1 MINKGNFK
9 ESDIMEEKFKY
20 SLRISWSYF
29 LFLKQRI
36 IHDRLT
42 VSAGYMAYITLLSL
56 VPLVTV
62 LLSVLS
68 QFPIFSGAGETV
80 QEFVIQN
87 FVPAASD
94 AVEGSLKEFI
104 SNTGKMTAVGSGFLF
119 VASVMLISAIDRSLN
134 YIWRVKKKRRP
145 MYSFSLYWMIL
156 TLGPLLVWASLAA
169 TSYVTSLNIMDDEIV
184 SSFYRTLLGWLPIIL
199 SFSAFLGLYL
209 LVPNKKIRVRHA
221 LVGAMSAGC
230 LFEVSKVG
238 FAQYITQF
246 PSYEVIYGALAAVPI
261 LFVWIYLCWIIV
273 LIGAEITASL
283 GESDQWL
290 IDKINTHVF
299 DAENTVLTE
308 SKGLTESD
316 STDPKSK

>member
-1 MINKGNFK
+1 
-9 ESDIMEEKFKY
+9 MEEKIKHT
-20 SLRISWSYF
+20 LRISWSYF
-29 LFLKQRI
+29 VFLKQRI

-80 QEFVIQN
+80 QAFVIQN

-156 TLGPLLVWASLAA
+156 TLGPLLVGASIAA
-169 TSYVTSLNIMDDEIV
+169 TSYLTSLKIMDDEIV

-199 SFSAFLGLYL
+199 SFSAFVGLYL
-209 LVPNKKIRVRHA
+209 LVPNKKIRIRHA

-261 LFVWIYLCWIIV
+261 LFVWVYLCWIIV

-290 IDKINTHVF
+290 IDKVNTHIF
-299 DAENTVLTE
+299 ETENTVLTE
-308 SKGLTESD
+308 SKGLIESD

>member
-9 ESDIMEEKFKY
+9 ESDIMEEKFKH

-156 TLGPLLVWASLAA
+156 TLGPLLVGASLAA
-169 TSYVTSLNIMDDEIV
+169 TSYVTSLKIMDDEIV

-221 LVGAMSAGC
+221 LIGAMSAGC

-299 DAENTVLTE
+299 DAENTALTE

>member
-1 MINKGNFK
+1 
-9 ESDIMEEKFKY
+9 MEEKFKH

-156 TLGPLLVWASLAA
+156 TLGPLLVGASLAA
-169 TSYVTSLNIMDDEIV
+169 TSYVTSLKIMDDEIV

-221 LVGAMSAGC
+221 LIGAMSAGC

>member
-156 TLGPLLVWASLAA
+156 TLGPLLVGASLAA

>member
-9 ESDIMEEKFKY
+9 ESDIMEEKFKH

-156 TLGPLLVWASLAA
+156 TLGPLLVGASLAA
-169 TSYVTSLNIMDDEIV
+169 TSYVTSLKIMDDEIV

-221 LVGAMSAGC
+221 LIGAMSAGC

-290 IDKINTHVF
+290 IDKINTHLF

>member
-9 ESDIMEEKFKY
+9 ESDIMEEKFKH

-156 TLGPLLVWASLAA
+156 TLGPLLVGASIAA
-169 TSYVTSLNIMDDEIV
+169 TSYLTSLKIMDDEIV

-199 SFSAFLGLYL
+199 SFSAFVGLYL
-209 LVPNKKIRVRHA
+209 LVPNKKIRIRHA

-230 LFEVSKVG
+230 LFEISKVG

-299 DAENTVLTE
+299 DAENTALTE

>member
-1 MINKGNFK
+1 
-9 ESDIMEEKFKY
+9 MEEKFKH

-156 TLGPLLVWASLAA
+156 TLGPLLVGASLAA
-169 TSYVTSLNIMDDEIV
+169 TSYVTSLKIMDDEIV

-221 LVGAMSAGC
+221 LIGAMSAGC

-299 DAENTVLTE
+299 DAENTALTE

>member
-80 QEFVIQN
+80 QAFVIQN

-156 TLGPLLVWASLAA
+156 TLGPLLVGASIAA
-169 TSYVTSLNIMDDEIV
+169 TSYLTSLKIMDDEIV

-199 SFSAFLGLYL
+199 SFSAFVGLYL
-209 LVPNKKIRVRHA
+209 LVPNKKIRIRHA

-230 LFEVSKVG
+230 LFEISKVG

-261 LFVWIYLCWIIV
+261 LFVWVYLCWIIV

-290 IDKINTHVF
+290 IDKVNTHIF
-299 DAENTVLTE
+299 ETENTVLTE
-308 SKGLTESD
+308 SKGLRESD

>member
-1 MINKGNFK
+1 
-9 ESDIMEEKFKY
+9 MEEKFKY

>member
-1 MINKGNFK
+1 
-9 ESDIMEEKFKY
+9 MEEKFKY

-156 TLGPLLVWASLAA
+156 TLGPLLVGASLAA

>member
-1 MINKGNFK
+1 
-9 ESDIMEEKFKY
+9 MEEKIKHT
-20 SLRISWSYF
+20 LRISWSYF
-29 LFLKQRI
+29 VFLKQRI

-80 QEFVIQN
+80 QAFVIQN

-156 TLGPLLVWASLAA
+156 TLGPLLVGASIAA
-169 TSYVTSLNIMDDEIV
+169 TSYLTSLKIMDDEIV

-199 SFSAFLGLYL
+199 SFSAFVGLYL
-209 LVPNKKIRVRHA
+209 LVPNKKIRIRHA

-230 LFEVSKVG
+230 LFEISKVG

-261 LFVWIYLCWIIV
+261 LFVWVYLCWIIV

-290 IDKINTHVF
+290 IDKVNTHIF
-299 DAENTVLTE
+299 ETENTVLTE
-308 SKGLTESD
+308 SKGLIESD

>member
-1 MINKGNFK
+1 
-9 ESDIMEEKFKY
+9 
-20 SLRISWSYF
+20 
-29 LFLKQRI
+29 
-36 IHDRLT
+36 
-42 VSAGYMAYITLLSL
+42 
-56 VPLVTV
+56 
-62 LLSVLS
+62 
-68 QFPIFSGAGETV
+68 
-80 QEFVIQN
+80 
-87 FVPAASD
+87 
-94 AVEGSLKEFI
+94 
-104 SNTGKMTAVGSGFLF
+104 
-119 VASVMLISAIDRSLN
+119 
-134 YIWRVKKKRRP
+134 
-145 MYSFSLYWMIL
+145 
-156 TLGPLLVWASLAA
+156 
-169 TSYVTSLNIMDDEIV
+169 
-184 SSFYRTLLGWLPIIL
+184 
-199 SFSAFLGLYL
+199 
-209 LVPNKKIRVRHA
+209 
-221 LVGAMSAGC
+221 MSAGC

>member
-1 MINKGNFK
+1 
-9 ESDIMEEKFKY
+9 MEEKIKHT
-20 SLRISWSYF
+20 LRISWSYF
-29 LFLKQRI
+29 VFLKQRI

-80 QEFVIQN
+80 QAFVIQN

-156 TLGPLLVWASLAA
+156 TLGPLLVGASIAA
-169 TSYVTSLNIMDDEIV
+169 TSYLTSLKIMDDEIV

-199 SFSAFLGLYL
+199 SFSAFVGLYL
-209 LVPNKKIRVRHA
+209 LVPNKKIRIRHA

-230 LFEVSKVG
+230 LFEISKVG

-261 LFVWIYLCWIIV
+261 LFVWVYLCWIIV

-290 IDKINTHVF
+290 IDKVNTHIF
-299 DAENTVLTE
+299 ETENTVLTE
-308 SKGLTESD
+308 SKGLRESD

>member
-20 SLRISWSYF
+20 SLRIRWSYF

>member
-1 MINKGNFK
+1 
-9 ESDIMEEKFKY
+9 
-20 SLRISWSYF
+20 
-29 LFLKQRI
+29 
-36 IHDRLT
+36 
-42 VSAGYMAYITLLSL
+42 MAYITLLSL

-80 QEFVIQN
+80 QAFVIQN

-156 TLGPLLVWASLAA
+156 TLGPLLVGASIAA
-169 TSYVTSLNIMDDEIV
+169 TSYLTSLKIMDDEIV

-199 SFSAFLGLYL
+199 SFSAFVGLYL
-209 LVPNKKIRVRHA
+209 LVPNKKIRIRHA

-230 LFEVSKVG
+230 LFEISKVG

-261 LFVWIYLCWIIV
+261 LFVWVYLCWIIV

-290 IDKINTHVF
+290 IDKVNTHIF
-299 DAENTVLTE
+299 ETEDTVLTE
-308 SKGLTESD
+308 SKGLIESD